1 MLARTGEEL
10 LELCDKHNISLSEYA
25 IRCEVEEKGSTR
37 EKVIEKMRKN
47 LKVMKDAAKAG
58 TEKEVYS
65 LSGLIGGDG
74 HRLNN

>member
-37 EKVIEKMRKN
+37 EKVIEKMSKSRN
-47 LKVMKDAAKAG
+47 
-58 TEKEVYS
+58 
-65 LSGLIGGDG
+65 
-74 HRLNN
+74 